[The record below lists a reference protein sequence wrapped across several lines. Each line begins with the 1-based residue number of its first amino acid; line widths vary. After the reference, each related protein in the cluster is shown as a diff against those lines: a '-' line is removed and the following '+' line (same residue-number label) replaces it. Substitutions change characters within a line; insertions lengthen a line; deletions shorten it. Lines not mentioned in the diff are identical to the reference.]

1 MEDFQKIK
9 ENIQKTAKDNGY
21 ELTENIDAIARA
33 KLRFF
38 GRECWAQCPC
48 DRDSDRA
55 CISQHCKEDI
65 AKNGVCHCNL
75 YRRAA

>member
-1 MEDFQKIK
+1 MEDFQTIK
-9 ENIQKTAKDNGY
+9 ENLQKTAKDNGY

-38 GRECWAQCPC
+38 GREYWAQCPC

-55 CISQHCKEDI
+55 CINQHCKEDI